1 MTDIHKELEQVLGV
15 LSECIRE
22 MTCDR
27 LAKSDKIPGDDVLPP
42 TRAEAAAR
50 EMLALY
56 NAQFA
61 DLNH

>member
-1 MTDIHKELEQVLGV
+1 MTELHREMEQVLAT
-15 LSECIRE
+15 LSDCVKE
-22 MTCDR
+22 MTCER
-27 LAKSDKIPGDDVLPP
+27 LAKSDQIAGDFVLPP

-61 DLNH
+61 KLSH

>member
-1 MTDIHKELEQVLGV
+1 MTELHRELEQVLDA
-15 LSECIRE
+15 LSKCVRE

-27 LAKSDKIPGDDVLPP
+27 LIKSHQLPGDFVLPP
-42 TRAEAAAR
+42 THAESAAR

-61 DLNH
+61 DLN